1 MLSTQI
7 FGGKDL
13 NLGKGEMNFAFI
25 RRFPNLDN
33 AFFWIFC
40 TFGEKVKAIS
50 VKLEMKRASSIDETH
65 SGYSRIYN
73 IFAGARTQHFVIA
86 E

>member
-33 AFFWIFC
+33 ALFWIFC
-40 TFGEKVKAIS
+40 TFDEKVKAIS
-50 VKLEMKRASSIDETH
+50 VKLEMKRASSIDPTRHTQGIPVFTTYLREREH
-65 SGYSRIYN
+65 STLS
-73 IFAGARTQHFVIA
+73 
-86 E
+86 